1 MARGDRTEDA
11 PARVPVR
18 RRVRQLLSQLGP
30 ARRIA
35 TLLFLLMAVLVAR
48 LGWQLPLVRD
58 AERALYDAR
67 ATAMAPHV
75 GQDRRILLVTYND
88 ETLFNTG
95 IRSPL
100 DRGILARALANIDAM
115 GAKASGIDIVFDSPR
130 PTKRKEHTS
139 KLRPLIPIPY
149 ASFSCKKQKHN

>member
-1 MARGDRTEDA
+1 MLAVCA
-11 PARVPVR
+11 AVCFFSSR
-18 RRVRQLLSQLGP
+18 RRHTRCALVTGVQTCALP
-30 ARRIA
+30 I
-35 TLLFLLMAVLVAR
+35 FLLMAVLVAR

-115 GAKASGIDIVFDSPR
+115 RSE
-130 PTKRKEHTS
+130 EHTS
-139 KLRPLIPIPY
+139 ELQSLMRISY
-149 ASFSCKKQKHN
+149 AVFCLKKKTHIQ

>member
-1 MARGDRTEDA
+1 
-11 PARVPVR
+11 
-18 RRVRQLLSQLGP
+18 
-30 ARRIA
+30 
-35 TLLFLLMAVLVAR
+35 MAVLVAR

-100 DRGILARALANIDAM
+100 DRGILARALANIDAL
-115 GAKASGIDIVFDSPR
+115 GAKAIRAEARRVGKDWVRTCRSRG
-130 PTKRKEHTS
+130 
-139 KLRPLIPIPY
+139 
-149 ASFSCKKQKHN
+149 

>member
-18 RRVRQLLSQLGP
+18 KRVRQLLSQLGP
-30 ARRIA
+30 ARLIA

-115 GAKASGIDIVFDSPR
+115 RSE
-130 PTKRKEHTS
+130 EHTS
-139 KLRPLIPIPY
+139 ELQSLMRISYAVFCLKKKNKDTKQHARSCERPTY
-149 ASFSCKKQKHN
+149 

>member
-18 RRVRQLLSQLGP
+18 KRVRQLLSQLGP
-30 ARRIA
+30 ARLIA

-115 GAKASGIDIVFDSPR
+115 RSE
-130 PTKRKEHTS
+130 EHTS
-139 KLRPLIPIPY
+139 ELQSLMRISY
-149 ASFSCKKQKHN
+149 AVFCLKKKTHIQ

>member
-1 MARGDRTEDA
+1 MAREDRTEEA

-18 RRVRQLLSQLGP
+18 KRVRQLLSQLGP
-30 ARRIA
+30 ARLIA

-88 ETLFNTG
+88 ETLFTTG
-95 IRSPL
+95 IHSPL
-100 DRGILARALANIDAM
+100 DRGKIGRRSSRERVCQA
-115 GAKASGIDIVFDSPR
+115 V
-130 PTKRKEHTS
+130 
-139 KLRPLIPIPY
+139 
-149 ASFSCKKQKHN
+149 

>member
-1 MARGDRTEDA
+1 MAREDRTEEA

-18 RRVRQLLSQLGP
+18 KRVRQLLSQLGP
-30 ARRIA
+30 ARLIA

-75 GQDRRILLVTYND
+75 GQDRRS
-88 ETLFNTG
+88 E
-95 IRSPL
+95 
-100 DRGILARALANIDAM
+100 
-115 GAKASGIDIVFDSPR
+115 
-130 PTKRKEHTS
+130 EHTS
-139 KLRPLIPIPY
+139 ELQSLMRNSDAVFCLTQ
-149 ASFSCKKQKHN
+149 KKNQ

>member
-1 MARGDRTEDA
+1 MAREDRTEEA

-18 RRVRQLLSQLGP
+18 KRVRQLLSQLGP
-30 ARRIA
+30 ARLIA

-75 GQDRRILLVTYND
+75 GPDRRI
-88 ETLFNTG
+88 
-95 IRSPL
+95 
-100 DRGILARALANIDAM
+100 DRKSVGKGKSVSGRVAL
-115 GAKASGIDIVFDSPR
+115 GGRRYLQK
-130 PTKRKEHTS
+130 
-139 KLRPLIPIPY
+139 
-149 ASFSCKKQKHN
+149 KKQQEKH